1 MKQKRRIAIVGAG
14 LSGSVLAARLRN
26 SFDVTV
32 IEQGRRKRPL
42 FHEIAC
48 SNGGINSSINRGA
61 GLGGTTNYWH
71 NALIELAPDEL
82 RGAGIEPSRFADYY
96 RQAWSLFLSDAD
108 LATCNRIRDANA
120 ASLPA
125 GRAAHMVVPPAR
137 ANVWEHAH
145 RWFPGDPITVVYG
158 HAERLVQDGANGP
171 THLLV
176 RTRRGSTRIEADR
189 FIFSA
194 GGLATPVLLASSLGI
209 EEKLCGGY
217 HDHPMAYVAKLQLR
231 PSSTLRD
238 VSCQDTSA
246 GSVRTGFVYESGG
259 LKSVF
264 YLRPALTL
272 GVASITGEARYVL
285 SDLRNDPFSPRKI
298 LQLLTNVEAL
308 REAVLFKTRAGFR
321 GDYYSVLMLGE
332 QHATSARGVHVSP
345 GRTPALN
352 WEVTPE
358 ERSAH
363 ARGWAQ
369 FLDEMAPQIADSNCV
384 PADRWEYR
392 TAAHHSGGAR
402 DFLASSAAEGLEFFA
417 VRGLPDTSVCDASL
431 LQRGGVA
438 NSGLTLVALCLRLAD
453 ALEQEHQ

>member
-1 MKQKRRIAIVGAG
+1 MLVITGAG
-14 LSGSVLAARLRN
+14 
-26 SFDVTV
+26 
-32 IEQGRRKRPL
+32 E
-42 FHEIAC
+42 
-48 SNGGINSSINRGA
+48 
-61 GLGGTTNYWH
+61 
-71 NALIELAPDEL
+71 
-82 RGAGIEPSRFADYY
+82 
-96 RQAWSLFLSDAD
+96 
-108 LATCNRIRDANA
+108 
-120 ASLPA
+120 
-125 GRAAHMVVPPAR
+125 
-137 ANVWEHAH
+137 
-145 RWFPGDPITVVYG
+145 
-158 HAERLVQDGANGP
+158 
-171 THLLV
+171 
-176 RTRRGSTRIEADR
+176 
-189 FIFSA
+189 SA
-194 GGLATPVLLASSLGI
+194 FCA
-209 EEKLCGGY
+209 GY
-217 HDHPMAYVAKLQLR
+217 HDHPMAYVAKLRLR
-231 PSSTLRD
+231 PSSVLRD

-332 QHATSARGVHVSP
+332 QHAISARGVHVSP

-363 ARGWAQ
+363 ARGLAQ
-369 FLDEMAPQIADSNCV
+369 FLDEMA

-453 ALEQEHQ
+453 ALEQEPE